1 MAIVLVRID
10 DRLIH
15 GQVVTTWVKQH
26 QIEQILILNDE
37 ISKDEIQKNV
47 FNVMAPDNVKVQTF
61 GVKQFA
67 EIYKKTTIKR
77 RTLLLLTNPID
88 VYVLLENGVEIHS
101 LNIGGMKFKEDR
113 KRYTRAVS
121 LTKEEKEYLKK
132 LNEKGVDIGIQMVPS
147 DKKLKLKELE
157 KGGE

>member
-1 MAIVLVRID
+1 MAIELVRID

-15 GQVVTTWVKQH
+15 GQVVTTWVKQY
-26 QIEQILILNDE
+26 QIEQILIINDE
-37 ISKDEIQKNV
+37 ISQDEVQKNV

-61 GVKQFA
+61 GVEKFA
-67 EIYKKTTIKR
+67 EIYKKTPIKR

-88 VYVLLENGVEIHS
+88 VTTLVENDVDILS
-101 LNIGGMKFKEDR
+101 LNVGGMKFTGNR

-121 LTKEEKEYLKK
+121 LTEEEKMHLLK
-132 LNEKGVDIGIQMVPS
+132 LAEKGIDIGIQMVPT
-147 DKKLKLKELE
+147 DKKLSVDELK